1 MTIPDRRMQLDR
13 RRNARGG
20 RRASDQPGRFPKIL
34 VADSYDGARIPCVKY
49 LDRLGFSVDQAVT
62 GSEVLERIET
72 ARPHVIL
79 AENSLRITPIAHIID
94 RLSRT
99 SQPLP
104 LIVMMSDL
112 SVSEPPLA
120 GLPQVSVLQKPFS
133 LLAMLEEIRRVLRGQ
148 PELPAPVSEF
158 ASL

>member
-1 MTIPDRRMQLDR
+1 MTTPDRRMQSDR
-13 RRNARGG
+13 RRAARGG
-20 RRASDQPGRFPKIL
+20 RRASDLPGRFPKIL

-79 AENSLRITPIAHIID
+79 AENSLRVTPIAHIID

-112 SVSEPPLA
+112 GVSEPLA

-133 LLAMLEEIRRVLRGQ
+133 LLAMLEEIRRVLREQ
-148 PELPAPVSEF
+148 VELPAPVSEL